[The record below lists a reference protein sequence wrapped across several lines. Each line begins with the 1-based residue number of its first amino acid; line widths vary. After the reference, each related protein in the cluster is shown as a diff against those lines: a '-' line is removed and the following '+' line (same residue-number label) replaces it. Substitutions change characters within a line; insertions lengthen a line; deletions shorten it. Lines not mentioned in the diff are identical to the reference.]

1 MNKNKHETIPSY
13 LTLFNGV
20 FLDGFYLVGLML
32 SKISIQLNYNVQILF
47 KNIFIPRDRN
57 EHAKERKFS
66 IQPALNICVQFLNCK
81 SLLRALKEKSIN
93 FTQTSHYQASQ
104 CSVLYVLNLNWR
116 REQNVTNITTLK
128 YQPYH

>member
-47 KNIFIPRDRN
+47 KNIFTPRDRH
-57 EHAKERKFS
+57 EHAKERK
-66 IQPALNICVQFLNCK
+66 
-81 SLLRALKEKSIN
+81 
-93 FTQTSHYQASQ
+93 
-104 CSVLYVLNLNWR
+104 
-116 REQNVTNITTLK
+116 
-128 YQPYH
+128 